1 MPRAIQLKSSQQ
13 TNYNYRK
20 IFLCTV
26 LICIATKG
34 REIVGLI
41 LEGNSIHKYKI
52 SLGRQHMLLNNEEKF
67 RSHKFSGGSHNNHI
81 IPMYPV

>member
-1 MPRAIQLKSSQQ
+1 MYCVDLHCNK
-13 TNYNYRK
+13 
-20 IFLCTV
+20 
-26 LICIATKG
+26 
-34 REIVGLI
+34 REGNSGLI